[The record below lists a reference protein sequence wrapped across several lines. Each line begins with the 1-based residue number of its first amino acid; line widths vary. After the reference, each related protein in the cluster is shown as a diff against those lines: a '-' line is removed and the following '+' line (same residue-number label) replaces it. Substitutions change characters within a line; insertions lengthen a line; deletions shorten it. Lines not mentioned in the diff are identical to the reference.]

1 MQLTNF
7 LRDVREDYEE
17 LDRIYM
23 PSEIL
28 KRYGLSH
35 DDIGLLI
42 AGKQDD
48 DIIFDIKK
56 ESRKLYMQY
65 MIAECRT
72 MYIHSLDGL
81 QYLNPE

>member
-35 DDIGLLI
+35 EDIGVFI
-42 AGKQDD
+42 
-48 DIIFDIKK
+48 
-56 ESRKLYMQY
+56 
-65 MIAECRT
+65 T
-72 MYIHSLDGL
+72 
-81 QYLNPE
+81 